1 MRDTHHQY
9 LDSLLASVPVSFVE
23 CVTMRIRQSELLSA
37 SRSLAAHRALFN
49 PEVRSREVSTDRYVP
64 SCLQRPA
71 GQQLALLKLRRTRYA
86 KECIAVLERGTA
98 RAKQSDYAVLIA
110 SGLARKHDLGWLV
123 LTATGRPE
131 AEAISFE
138 IAKAFGLHHF
148 RETGGRYQNTV
159 ICSCG
164 NFSASVPHFSRQT
177 SGSRDRAMTAHLR
190 QAAAASPSIVPEA
203 SDG

>member
-1 MRDTHHQY
+1 MRDTQFQY
-9 LDSLLASVPVSFVE
+9 LSSVTVASECFV
-23 CVTMRIRQSELLSA
+23 MRMRQSELLSA
-37 SRSLAAHRALFN
+37 SKSLVAHRALFN
-49 PEVRSREVSTDRYVP
+49 PEVRSREIATERYVP
-64 SCLQRPA
+64 SCLQRSA

-86 KECIAVLERGTA
+86 KECIAILERGTA
-98 RAKQSDYAVLIA
+98 RASQSDYAVIIA

-123 LTATGRPE
+123 LTATGRAV
-131 AEAISFE
+131 AETLSFE

-164 NFSASVPHFSRQT
+164 KFSASVPHFSRT
-177 SGSRDRAMTAHLR
+177 TTGSRDRAMTAHLR
-190 QAAAASPSIVPEA
+190 KVAAMAPSIVPEV